1 MVRKSKPRA
10 GSLAFYPR
18 KRARRIYP
26 KIDTWPKTDKVKI
39 LGFSGYKVG
48 MARARILDNRK
59 GSPTQGQEITVPVTI
74 LECPPLK
81 VIGIRAY
88 TQTPNGL
95 KIVGEAWDK
104 SAEEDKFLK
113 RKLTVGKYKT
123 EEKIKRIEENLDK
136 ISEIRLIVATQ
147 PRETGLGKKTPEIFE
162 ITVGGNPQDAWNTVK
177 EKLGKEIKVS
187 EVFQEGE
194 FIDTI
199 AVTKGKGTAGPVKRF
214 GVKIQTRKAHKKRRH
229 VGALG
234 SETPQRVLWTV
245 AQAGQLGFQTRTEFN
260 KRILKIGENP
270 EEINPS
276 GGFKNY
282 GIVRNNYILVEGSVP
297 GPKKRLIRLRKAIR
311 PPKVPIL
318 ATEIKDIVTKGA

>member
-1 MVRKSKPRA
+1 MVRRSKPRA

-26 KIDTWPKTDKVKI
+26 RIDTWPKTEKVRI

-48 MARARILDNRK
+48 MIHAKILDKRE
-59 GSPTQGQEITVPVTI
+59 GSPTQGQEITIPATV

-81 VIGIRAY
+81 VIGIRVY
-88 TQTPNGL
+88 SQTSRGL
-95 KIVGEAWDK
+95 KIFGEVWDK
-104 SAEEDKFLK
+104 SVEKDKFLK

-123 EEKIKRIEENLDK
+123 EEKMNYIEENLDK
-136 ISEIRLIVATQ
+136 VSEVRLIVATQ
-147 PRETGLGKKTPEIFE
+147 PRETGLSKKTPEIFE
-162 ITVGGNPQDAWNTVK
+162 ITVGGNLQDAWNTAK
-177 EKLGKEIKVS
+177 EKLGKEIKIS

-194 FIDTI
+194 FVDTI

-234 SETPQRVLWTV
+234 SETPGRVLWTV

-260 KRILKIGENP
+260 KRVLKIGEKP

-282 GIVRNNYILVEGSVP
+282 GIIKNSYILVEGSVP
-297 GPKKRLIRLRKAIR
+297 GPKKRLVRLRKAIR

-318 ATEIKDIVTKGA
+318 ATEIRKIVTKGA